1 MRTRRGALPLLRPAL
16 LVAALMLLAALFA
29 LTPSDTAQAQ
39 EPPASSGET
48 SGYSGP
54 TPTPPPEH
62 RVPVDWPLIP
72 SGLGPGDSFRLLFLT
87 STKRNAASG
96 DIQVYID
103 FVTGRAA
110 AGHASI
116 QGFSSD
122 FRPVIS
128 TDGPSNIHAQSVIS
142 YSSTGQAGA
151 PGHVPV
157 YWLNGEK
164 VADWAGD
171 FWDNSWDSHAARK
184 RVWVVAWGVVGR
196 QAGLDRLE
204 SQWIPQLRRR
214 QLPERPHRP
223 AT

>member
-1 MRTRRGALPLLRPAL
+1 MSAERRVAPLPLLLLLLGVLAFLVLSSHLTRRRPRIPRPLRAR
-16 LVAALMLLAALFA
+16 
-29 LTPSDTAQAQ
+29 
-39 EPPASSGET
+39 PPAT
-48 SGYSGP
+48 DGP
-54 TPTPPPEH
+54 APTPPPEH

-87 STKRNAASG
+87 STKVQRQLPATSRSTSAIVDG
-96 DIQVYID
+96 P
-103 FVTGRAA
+103 GRRRPRQHP
-110 AGHASI
+110 GT
-116 QGFSSD
+116 FSSD

-171 FWDNSWDSHAARK
+171 FWDNSWDSHAARSEFGWLLGGSLDDK
-184 RVWVVAWGVVGR
+184 RAWTGSRANGYRNFAAGNSPNVRTGVA
-196 QAGLDRLE
+196 A
-204 SQWIPQLRRR
+204 
-214 QLPERPHRP
+214 
-223 AT
+223 